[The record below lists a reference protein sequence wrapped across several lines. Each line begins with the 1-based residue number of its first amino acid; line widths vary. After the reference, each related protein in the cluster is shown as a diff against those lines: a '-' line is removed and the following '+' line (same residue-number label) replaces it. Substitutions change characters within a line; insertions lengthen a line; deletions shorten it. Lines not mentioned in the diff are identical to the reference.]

1 MKKSIALSLCV
12 AILVCFLA
20 AFIFYNKP
28 TVKDAEKIEIGM
40 TYEQVVDALGDDG
53 KDIGSGMMIYKFEL
67 IGFKEALIWFD
78 TESRTVTNICV
89 E

>member
-20 AFIFYNKP
+20 VFIFYNKP